1 MRERRKLFFA
11 TRCQLTNVEETMK
24 LEKKKKKKKSCV
36 GSHRRNNLF
45 RPESSI
51 DAGKIR

>member
-1 MRERRKLFFA
+1 MRERIKLFFA

-24 LEKKKKKKKSCV
+24 SGKKKKKKSCV